1 MKLVLAHT
9 RSNVV
14 QLARYPAFAVPTT
27 LLPVLFFVLFGL
39 PQHSRVPANV
49 LMASFT
55 AFAVLGV
62 TFFQFGVGVAVD
74 REMPW
79 EMFLRTLALP
89 TWVRFAARLLAAV
102 AFSFAA
108 CVLVVAV
115 AAATTSVSL
124 TPSGWLRFVVALGA
138 GSIPLGLLG
147 IALGYWV
154 SPKGALPI
162 ANILYLGFA
171 YAGGLWTGPG
181 RLPDVVESVAPFV
194 PTRQWGDVLW
204 EAVSA
209 APWHARH
216 WLVLVG
222 YTALFAGLAVWG
234 YRRDEGQ
241 RFR

>member
-1 MKLVLAHT
+1 VSLVLVHA
-9 RSNVV
+9 RANVL
-14 QLARYPAFAVPTT
+14 QLARYPTFAIPTT
-27 LLPVLFFVLFGL
+27 VLPALFFVLFGL
-39 PQHSRVPANV
+39 PQRSHVPANI

-62 TFFQFGVGVAVD
+62 TFFQFGVGVAID

-79 EMFLRTLALP
+79 ETFLRTLALP
-89 TWVRFAARLLAAV
+89 TWVRFTARLLTAV
-102 AFSFAA
+102 VFSFAA
-108 CVLVVAV
+108 CGLVIAV
-115 AAATTSVSL
+115 AAATTPVSL
-124 TPSGWLRFVVALGA
+124 GPATWLRFIVALVA

-181 RLPDVVESVAPFV
+181 RLPDVVETLAPYV

-209 APWHARH
+209 TSWQLRH
-216 WLVLVG
+216 WLVLAA
-222 YTALFAGLAVWG
+222 YTAVFGLLAAWG

>member
-1 MKLVLAHT
+1 MRLLLAHA

-14 QLARYPAFAVPTT
+14 QLARYPTFAIPTI
-27 LLPVLFFVLFGL
+27 LLPTLFFVLFGL

-79 EMFLRTLALP
+79 ETFLRTLALP
-89 TWVRFAARLLAAV
+89 TWVRFTARLVAAIV
-102 AFSFAA
+102 FSFAA
-108 CVLVVAV
+108 CALVIAV
-115 AAATTSVSL
+115 AAATTPVSL
-124 TPSGWLRFVVALGA
+124 APAAWLRFVVALVG

-171 YAGGLWTGPG
+171 YAGGLWTGPE
-181 RLPDVVESVAPFV
+181 RLPHVVETLGPYV
-194 PTRQWGDVLW
+194 PTRQWGNVVW
-204 EAVSA
+204 EAVTA
-209 APWHARH
+209 THWQARH
-216 WLVLVG
+216 WLVLAL
-222 YTALFAGLAVWG
+222 YTALFGFLAAWG